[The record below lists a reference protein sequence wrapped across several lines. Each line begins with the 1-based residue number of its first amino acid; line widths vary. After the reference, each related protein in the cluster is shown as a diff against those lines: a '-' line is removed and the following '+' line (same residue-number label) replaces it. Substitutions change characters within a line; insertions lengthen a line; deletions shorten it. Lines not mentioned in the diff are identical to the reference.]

1 MQWLS
6 LKTFIQNSTNLAYW
20 AGRYLKSISLKFCN
34 SVFELAFSL
43 LKFYAVETLHSL
55 INFHHESMFQ
65 VLPLTI
71 LMHSVMQEIFSQIEV
86 IDQEAVLLE
95 LFHTYWFCGSIFC
108 CFYLFPTQLLTYR
121 LSAVSCRLS
130 WHRIIKFVNEY
141 LCKESFLLYRSGLF

>member
-1 MQWLS
+1 
-6 LKTFIQNSTNLAYW
+6 
-20 AGRYLKSISLKFCN
+20 
-34 SVFELAFSL
+34 
-43 LKFYAVETLHSL
+43 
-55 INFHHESMFQ
+55 
-65 VLPLTI
+65 
-71 LMHSVMQEIFSQIEV
+71 V

-141 LCKESFLLYRSGLF
+141 LCKESFFVVSIRFVSISSFSQIESSLLLVPVLDIVAMLIRCNQWLYRTENFIVLRLTSNS